1 MFIHFFKK
9 LVIIFAAASA
19 NWFIYLNQSFAVY
32 AARRAKSIHNDP
44 YYRLSSMVQKILA
57 KKTSRGNG
65 LYEKQGHS

>member
-1 MFIHFFKK
+1 M
-9 LVIIFAAASA
+9 VIIFVAASA
-19 NWFIYLNQSFAVY
+19 NWFIYLNQSFAAY